1 MVCCRKLRGLLSS
14 ACRFRFFRTTGPD
27 AAYTERSCNHNTH
40 FLSYHAVSA
49 TSEGIFT
56 CFFTDAADFYDLIQK
71 KEYCGTIRSTL
82 SGIIR
87 SIFPLLF
94 ETLLPALFEAIL
106 PVLSGVFFRYYL
118 EYFSVIIWSTLSCV
132 MSTSGSSL
140 SGWERS
146 EIFWKGLPSEGSAL
160 HCPCP
165 GRLPV
170 PSRIYHLRG
179 RRSNRCPGCW

>member
-1 MVCCRKLRGLLSS
+1 MGGVLPENCAVSCLPFSGFTLSRQWMVCCRKLRGLLSS

-56 CFFTDAADFYDLIQK
+56 CFFTDAADFYDLIQE
-71 KEYCGTIRSTL
+71 KEYCATIRSTL
-82 SGIIR
+82 SGI
-87 SIFPLLF
+87 
-94 ETLLPALFEAIL
+94 
-106 PVLSGVFFRYYL
+106 
-118 EYFSVIIWSTLSCV
+118 

-146 EIFWKGLPSEGSAL
+146 ETFWRGLPSAGSAL

-179 RRSNRCPGCW
+179 RRSNHCPGCW